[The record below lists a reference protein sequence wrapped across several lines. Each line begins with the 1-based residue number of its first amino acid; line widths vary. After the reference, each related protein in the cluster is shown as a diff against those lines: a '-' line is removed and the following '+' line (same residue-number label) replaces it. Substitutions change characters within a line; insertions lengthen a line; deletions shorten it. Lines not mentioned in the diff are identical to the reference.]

1 MGFDIARGLAVIGMV
16 AAHVAEP
23 ALDFDW
29 GDAATWPDIVN
40 GRSAILFALLAG
52 VSIALMTGR
61 TQRPTEEQMPAV
73 RLRLLGRGITIFI
86 IGLLLEQLGTSVL
99 IILTLYGILY
109 VVALPF
115 VRARR
120 RTLVFWSVGL
130 ALLGPTLLALVQ
142 VLTLEPYASGLALV
156 LQGSYSLPVWVSLML
171 AGLAIGRSD
180 LKRSITA
187 ATVLGVGLVLA
198 AVGYGAGAAYD
209 AREATP
215 PWEQSTP
222 QYPDLTDNTWEHYTE
237 AIVASGVQERVLDA
251 LLSSNPHS
259 GGTAELVGSGGFA
272 MVLVALLLLTGRW
285 LRWPLLP
292 VTAVGAMPLTAYSAQ
307 IVAIFVLG
315 GPGGYVEDNAVFWWL
330 TGALLASCTLWIAC
344 FGRGPLERLAKWVGD
359 RMAG

>member
-120 RTLVFWSVGL
+120 RTLVCWSLGL
-130 ALLGPTLLALVQ
+130 ALLAPTLPAPVQ
-142 VLTLEPYASGLALV
+142 VLTLEPYASGLALR
-156 LQGSYSLPVWVSLML
+156 SSFHYSN
-171 AGLAIGRSD
+171 R
-180 LKRSITA
+180 LKR
-187 ATVLGVGLVLA
+187 
-198 AVGYGAGAAYD
+198 Y
-209 AREATP
+209 
-215 PWEQSTP
+215 
-222 QYPDLTDNTWEHYTE
+222 
-237 AIVASGVQERVLDA
+237 
-251 LLSSNPHS
+251 
-259 GGTAELVGSGGFA
+259 
-272 MVLVALLLLTGRW
+272 
-285 LRWPLLP
+285 
-292 VTAVGAMPLTAYSAQ
+292 
-307 IVAIFVLG
+307 
-315 GPGGYVEDNAVFWWL
+315 
-330 TGALLASCTLWIAC
+330 
-344 FGRGPLERLAKWVGD
+344 
-359 RMAG
+359 